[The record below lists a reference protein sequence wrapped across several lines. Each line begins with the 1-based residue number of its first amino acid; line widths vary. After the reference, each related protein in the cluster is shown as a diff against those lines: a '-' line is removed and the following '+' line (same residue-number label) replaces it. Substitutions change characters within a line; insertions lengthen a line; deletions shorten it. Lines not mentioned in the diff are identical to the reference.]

1 MTFPDFFARAPVVRV
16 RDGLAELLGATEGG
30 VMDYHYADAVRLA
43 GHSCPTVAGAFL
55 LARAALAML
64 YPDQVPERGGVSV
77 HMPAPVTEGTTG
89 VVAQVLT
96 LLTGAAA
103 DNGFHG
109 LGGRHVRSGLL
120 SYATAPTDDGIVFR
134 RLDTGASVTLSLDA
148 SSVPPDPAQRT
159 LLGSVMQGSADA
171 AQRRAFG
178 AAWQDRVRRLLTEH
192 ADDPRVIRVHAR

>member
-16 RDGLAELLGATEGG
+16 RDRLAELLGAAEGG
-30 VMDYHYADAVRLA
+30 VMDYRYADAVRLA

-55 LARAALAML
+55 LGRAALAML
-64 YPDQVPERGGVSV
+64 YPDQVPERGGVGV

-120 SYATAPTDDGIVFR
+120 TYAAALTDDGIVFG
-134 RLDTGASVTLSLDA
+134 RLDTGASVTLSFDA
-148 SSVPPDPAQRT
+148 SSIPPDPAQRT
-159 LLGSVMQGSADA
+159 LLGSVMHGSADV
-171 AQRRAFG
+171 AQHRAFG
-178 AAWQDRVRRLLTEH
+178 EAWQDRVRRLLLEH
-192 ADDPRVIRVHAR
+192 SDDPNVIRVHAR